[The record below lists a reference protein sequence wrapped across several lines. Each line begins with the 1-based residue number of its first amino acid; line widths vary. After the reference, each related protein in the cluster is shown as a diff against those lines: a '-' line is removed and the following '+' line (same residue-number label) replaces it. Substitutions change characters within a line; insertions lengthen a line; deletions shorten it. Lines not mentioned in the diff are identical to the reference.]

1 MQEFSISDSIS
12 SNRAK
17 PQPAASHD
25 PFSQPAA
32 PERNAEDPLAMFND
46 AEPSFER
53 KTLTRTRCSAMKRCL
68 KESIFDD
75 VTPSTLVQPD
85 ESKPAQPKEEASDE
99 LDPLALFGGSAS
111 APAARHDDPR
121 PDGWRAVNPSG

>member
-46 AEPSFER
+46 AEPSLER
-53 KTLTRTRCSAMKRCL
+53 KNVDPDTL
-68 KESIFDD
+68 F
-75 VTPSTLVQPD
+75 
-85 ESKPAQPKEEASDE
+85 SDE
-99 LDPLALFGGSAS
+99 ALFKKRAS
-111 APAARHDDPR
+111 LTMSPLQRWYSRTKA
-121 PDGWRAVNPSG
+121 NLPSQRKRRRRNLIR

>member
-12 SNRAK
+12 SNRTK

-46 AEPSFER
+46 SDPRSSVR
-53 KTLTRTRCSAMKRCL
+53 MSIRTRCSATKRC
-68 KESIFDD
+68 
-75 VTPSTLVQPD
+75 
-85 ESKPAQPKEEASDE
+85 SKREH
-99 LDPLALFGGSAS
+99 F
-111 APAARHDDPR
+111 
-121 PDGWRAVNPSG
+121 